1 MSNEKGMEFNA
12 VLDRIIEVTEKN
24 LTMQHEFLKAVHEL
38 KTRFDSLDRD
48 NKELDKDTAIIL
60 NNTFEIIEKM
70 KLSPNEKIIELL
82 ERVQDRILVLQNIE
96 EQMHNRVEHDQGC
109 VTHRLEVSDIKEDIK
124 EIKGSF
130 KTILKVLQVIA
141 LAVVGF
147 QIVFGTYQSIN
158 SEAMAKKLKTE
169 IVKELIKN
177 GK

>member
-1 MSNEKGMEFNA
+1 MSNERGIEFNA

-38 KTRFDSLDRD
+38 RTRFDSLDRD

-70 KLSPNEKIIELL
+70 KLSPNEKIVELL
-82 ERVQDRILVLQNIE
+82 EKVQERILILQNIE

-109 VTHRLEVSDIKEDIK
+109 VQHRLEVEDMREDLK
-124 EIKGSF
+124 DIKGSF

-147 QIVFGTYQSIN
+147 QIVFGTYQSVKSDSI
-158 SEAMAKKLKTE
+158 AKKIKTE
-169 IVKELIKN
+169 IIKELNKD